1 VEQASF
7 GYVVMAMSPS
17 RHSSVTS
24 RQNPPLPLGS
34 LWREAAGFV
43 RIGRRFMSP
52 PRRRPGRPLGAPV
65 LVIPGFLANDSS
77 TALLRSHLRDDG
89 YDVHGWGQGV
99 NLGAT
104 AERLETLAAM
114 VAATARRRREPVSLV
129 GWSLGGLYA
138 REVAKMVPGEVA
150 RVVTLGSPFSGNP
163 RGNRAWWLYEWINGH
178 PVDAPPI
185 ECDLSAK
192 PPVPTIALWS
202 SADGI
207 VAPLC
212 ARGLPHESD
221 HAIELSCSHIGF
233 TFEPNALAAVLEALK
248 R

>member
-1 VEQASF
+1 
-7 GYVVMAMSPS
+7 
-17 RHSSVTS
+17 
-24 RQNPPLPLGS
+24 
-34 LWREAAGFV
+34 
-43 RIGRRFMSP
+43 
-52 PRRRPGRPLGAPV
+52 
-65 LVIPGFLANDSS
+65 
-77 TALLRSHLRDDG
+77 
-89 YDVHGWGQGV
+89 
-99 NLGAT
+99 
-104 AERLETLAAM
+104 
-114 VAATARRRREPVSLV
+114 
-129 GWSLGGLYA
+129 
-138 REVAKMVPGEVA
+138 
-150 RVVTLGSPFSGNP
+150 
-163 RGNRAWWLYEWINGH
+163 
-178 PVDAPPI
+178 VDAPPI